1 MSKTPTIRPV
11 PREAPDYTSRAYW
24 AGTIKMSLS
33 KFFVLRVLHDG
44 PSHGYDIA
52 RAVERATSGC
62 CSPTEGG
69 LYPVLREFE
78 TGGYVTAETEVVSGR
93 ERKTYTLTDKG
104 REAFSVGVDAWMEIT
119 DALLETKRLAS
130 KEKRGCAC

>member
-1 MSKTPTIRPV
+1 MSRAPTIRPV
-11 PREAPDYTSRAYW
+11 LREAPNYTSRAYW

>member
-1 MSKTPTIRPV
+1 MTRSATARPV
-11 PREAPDYTSRAYW
+11 TREAPDYTSRGYW

-78 TGGYVTAETEVVSGR
+78 AGGYVTAEIEVVSGR
-93 ERKTYTLTDKG
+93 ERKTYTLTEKG
-104 REAFSVGVDAWMEIT
+104 RRAFGVGVDAWMEVT
-119 DALLETKRLAS
+119 DALLETKSLAT
-130 KEKRGCAC
+130 KGRIPCGC

>member
-1 MSKTPTIRPV
+1 MSKPATLRAI
-11 PREAPDYTSRAYW
+11 PREAPDYTNRAYW
-24 AGTIKMSLS
+24 SGTIKMSLS

-78 TGGYVTAETEVVSGR
+78 SGGYVTSQTEIVSGR
-93 ERKTYTLTDKG
+93 ERKTYTITDKG
-104 REAFSVGVDAWMEIT
+104 RTAFAVGVDAWMEVT
-119 DALLETKRLAS
+119 DALLETRRLAS
-130 KEKRGCAC
+130 RGKRPRKC